1 MGEITEVLAR
11 KFNQIPNNSLEIFT
25 RQSRSVFLVLYKPGY
40 AREILK
46 VLRKSGRVS
55 PDCIVGDCES
65 TFKKRKYAEKWAAG
79 QISNFDY
86 LMLLNKY
93 SGRSFNDPNQYYVF
107 PWVLSN
113 YDSSSLD
120 LSDPRVYR
128 NLELPIGALNSQK
141 FERYLEN

>member
-1 MGEITEVLAR
+1 MKKLSLTINVEDIVEVLAR
-11 KFNQIPNNSLEIFT
+11 KFNQIANNSLEIFT
-25 RQSRSVFLVLYKPGY
+25 KQARSAYLVLYQFGY

-46 VLRKSGRVS
+46 ILKRSGKCN
-55 PDCIVGDCES
+55 PDCIIDNCES
-65 TFKKRKYAEKWAAG
+65 TFKKRKYAEKWANG

-113 YDSSSLD
+113 YDSPALN
-120 LSDPRVYR
+120 LSDPKVYR
-128 NLELPIGALNSQK
+128 NL
-141 FERYLEN
+141 